1 MGTIKKQNMDSL
13 PEEIK
18 NLLWEKRIP
27 GMEEQFTP
35 ETFIDLYSTILVD
48 DVLYVKSEDEWTVQH
63 LRESDYQRHANG
75 ELPLRMTYSVHCII
89 YNNSILKNRYGY
101 DGSI

>member
-1 MGTIKKQNMDSL
+1 MGIIKKQNMDSL

-27 GMEEQFTP
+27 GIEEQHTP

-48 DVLYVKSEDEWTVQH
+48 DVLYVKTGEEDSVGH
-63 LRESDYQRHANG
+63 LRERDYYRNANG
-75 ELPLRMTYSVHCII
+75 ELPLRVAYSVHCII
-89 YNNSILKNRYGY
+89 YNNRILKNRYGY
-101 DGSI
+101 DGEI

>member
-1 MGTIKKQNMDSL
+1 MGIKKQNMDSL

-27 GMEEQFTP
+27 GMEEQHTP

-48 DVLYVKSEDEWTVQH
+48 DVLYVKNEDEWVVQH
-63 LRESDYQRHANG
+63 LIDCDYRRNASG
-75 ELPLRMTYSVHCII
+75 ELPLRMVYSVHCII
-89 YNNSILKNRYGY
+89 EKNKILKNRYGY
-101 DGSI
+101 DWEI

>member
-13 PEEIK
+13 PEETK

-27 GMEEQFTP
+27 GTEKLYTP

-48 DVLYVKSEDEWTVQH
+48 DVLYVKTGEEHCVNH
-63 LRESDYQRHANG
+63 LRESDYYRNANG
-75 ELPLRMTYSVHCII
+75 ELPLRMVYSVHCII
-89 YNNSILKNRYGY
+89 ENNKVLKNKYGLY
-101 DGSI
+101 

>member
-1 MGTIKKQNMDSL
+1 MGIIKKQNMDSL

-27 GMEEQFTP
+27 GMEEQHTP

-48 DVLYVKSEDEWTVQH
+48 DVLYVKTGEEDSVGH
-63 LRESDYQRHANG
+63 LRERDYYRNSNG

-89 YNNSILKNRYGY
+89 YNNRILKNRYGY
-101 DGSI
+101 DGEI

>member
-1 MGTIKKQNMDSL
+1 MGTIKKQNIDSL

-27 GMEEQFTP
+27 GMEEQHTP

-48 DVLYVKSEDEWTVQH
+48 DVLYVKPGEEDSVGH
-63 LRESDYQRHANG
+63 LRERDYYRNANG
-75 ELPLRMTYSVHCII
+75 ELSLRMTYSVHCII

-101 DGSI
+101 DGET

>member
-1 MGTIKKQNMDSL
+1 
-13 PEEIK
+13 
-18 NLLWEKRIP
+18 
-27 GMEEQFTP
+27 MEEQFTP

-63 LRESDYQRHANG
+63 LRERDYYRNANG

-101 DGSI
+101 GGET